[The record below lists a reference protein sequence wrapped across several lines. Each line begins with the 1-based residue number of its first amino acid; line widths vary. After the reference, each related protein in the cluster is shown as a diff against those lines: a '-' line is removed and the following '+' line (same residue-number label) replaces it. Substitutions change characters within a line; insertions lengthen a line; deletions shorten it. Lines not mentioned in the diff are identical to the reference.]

1 MVHNIKLYNGRYHHD
16 DFVDATIE
24 TPFATFETDS
34 EGLTY
39 RSGVDKK
46 AISGDSLSIAVTQ
59 TGVSVD
65 GKDLKLSRLNNVQ
78 DGVKII
84 TENHSARR
92 DGGSGDTSTSY
103 YHSPGSPLDPEQQ
116 TRFDEGMQNLWDGL
130 GRMGGGFGFGTG
142 AWPGMNTGGWGAG
155 RRGGMNRKTTKS
167 RTFTSGTSAQHGH
180 VYQEGSD
187 FSNISG
193 NNGIMI
199 GNIHT
204 TTGGSAS
211 QPMTA
216 DQRADFRKLMDGV
229 RKVTRGAASL
239 AASVNGHNGQTGR
252 RRGQGS
258 RGGPTHTFGSVQTN
272 YFGTNVHDAD
282 DGDDD
287 DDDGWSYEDFDDD
300 DDVLDTDEEDAP
312 SQRPPVP
319 TQKFKS

>member
-1 MVHNIKLYNGRYHHD
+1 MLRSGIATYTSHRVPQSLTDYPVHHTPAKSLRSALTAMVHNIKLYNGRYHHD

-84 TENHSARR
+84 TESHSARR

-167 RTFTSGTSAQHGH
+167 RTFTSGSVT
-180 VYQEGSD
+180 
-187 FSNISG
+187 IS
-193 NNGIMI
+193 
-199 GNIHT
+199 
-204 TTGGSAS
+204 
-211 QPMTA
+211 
-216 DQRADFRKLMDGV
+216 
-229 RKVTRGAASL
+229 VTLGC
-239 AASVNGHNGQTGR
+239 
-252 RRGQGS
+252 
-258 RGGPTHTFGSVQTN
+258 
-272 YFGTNVHDAD
+272 YM
-282 DGDDD
+282 
-287 DDDGWSYEDFDDD
+287 Y
-300 DDVLDTDEEDAP
+300 VL
-312 SQRPPVP
+312 R
-319 TQKFKS
+319 